1 MRLPP
6 SAGEI
11 VGTSW
16 RLTVKIGAWARRL
29 VWDIVPLRSGRCSL
43 RIRLVNWS
51 WGCDRLRPALGD
63 SMNHRRCGSVSL
75 NQGRARHGEYCVVAG
90 NGCGGRIQGLVFLGQ
105 LGDAGCWDAYT
116 CHAGAACV
124 NATARLLNIRR
135 ERPRG
140 IQVLGHIGHQLRSS
154 STGGGNLHSP
164 AALEG
169 FKSMPKFWLSLSV
182 FAVISTPVTVSCPS
196 IF

>member
-16 RLTVKIGAWARRL
+16 RFTVKIGAWGRRW
-29 VWDIVPLRSGRCSL
+29 VRDIAPLWSGRCPL

-51 WGCDRLRPALGD
+51 RGRDRLRPALGD
-63 SMNHRRCGSVSL
+63 SMDHRRCGSVSL
-75 NQGRARHGEYCVVAG
+75 NQGRAGHGEYCVVAG

-105 LGDAGCWDAYT
+105 LGDAGCWDAYA
-116 CHAGAACV
+116 CHAGTACV
-124 NATARLLNIRR
+124 NSAARLLNIRR

-140 IQVLGHIGHQLRSS
+140 IQVLGHIGHQLRSP
-154 STGGGNLHSP
+154 STGGGNFHSP
-164 AALEG
+164 AAQTGRLQIG
-169 FKSMPKFWLSLSV
+169 R
-182 FAVISTPVTVSCPS
+182 ASCRERV
-196 IF
+196 